1 MKALKRSYRLGFLLC
16 CLLPLV
22 SQAQDSSSVR
32 QILAQAAALDSL
44 DQAREKFEAAY
55 ALANQIGDERGVLLS
70 LQNLVEI
77 ELTDKRSSNALRY
90 LLEERDLLLKS
101 QQLPQLVAANMRIGD
116 LYQGETLFQEAI
128 AYYKEAFANLNQ
140 VETPALRERLLAK
153 LAYSYTEVLQPDS
166 ARLYYA
172 ALLDLPDKDAGFQLQ
187 QLRRIVL
194 AYQQAG
200 QYAPSLDYSLQIK
213 DLVETAG
220 GDYEGEKGSIYNNL
234 GYTYNHLR
242 KYESAIYWFQKA
254 EPYFTT
260 DNEKLAVI
268 YTNLGI
274 AHFNDRDYPKGIQYL
289 LKALSLTDKT
299 DYQKRAKI
307 SNVLANLYLD
317 TQDYFNAQNYNRDA
331 IALAEKS
338 QNAALKSE
346 VYETAADIHSLL
358 YEYEEANQAYRTHL
372 NLRDSLLFAMRLE
385 QERLFQD
392 KLKLEQTEKEIKLLL
407 IRGEMQDLT
416 INQQQLEIA
425 NLSLAAEKTENEL
438 EILRQ
443 SEQIKEARFENQQLE
458 TQRAR
463 QALQL
468 VQGRLTLQERER
480 QLSDLAE
487 AEALT
492 KLELAQKEALLKEE
506 EQANALLAKDYEIQ
520 QQNTLAAQRI
530 GLLLSILFLLVLAG
544 LFYARSTNRKLRHQK
559 LAIEQ
564 EQEKSERLLLNI
576 LPQSVA
582 QELKEKG
589 KTTPR
594 YYESVSILFSDFV
607 NFTVISARST
617 PEQILSEMNDC
628 FMGFDAIMEEVGI
641 EKIQTIGDGYLAVG
655 GIPEEVPD
663 HAERCVEAAR
673 RMIAFLAERRKHSEI
688 KWRARIGIHSGP
700 ITAGVVGTKKFAYN
714 IFGDTVNTASRI
726 ETAGEQG
733 RINIS
738 AATYELI
745 KQRYECEYRGKIS
758 AKGKGELDMYFVI

>member
-1 MKALKRSYRLGFLLC
+1 MSILKRSYRLGLLGV
-16 CLLPLV
+16 LFLPLF
-22 SQAQDSSSVR
+22 SLAQDSTSVR
-32 QILAQAAALDSL
+32 QILAQAALAESMEK
-44 DQAREKFEAAY
+44 AREKYEAAY
-55 ALANQIGDERGVLLS
+55 SLANRIGDERGLLLS
-70 LQNLVEI
+70 LQKLVEL
-77 ELTDKRSSNALRY
+77 ELSAKRSSNALRY

-101 QQLPQLVAANMRIGD
+101 QQRALWAEVNRQIGD
-116 LYQGETLFQEAI
+116 LYQDETLFREAI
-128 AYYKEAFANLNQ
+128 SYYKQALASLDE
-140 VETPALRERLLAK
+140 ETSQLMRETLLDRLGY
-153 LAYSYTEVLQPDS
+153 AYAEERQADS
-166 ARLYYA
+166 ARFYYT
-172 ALLDLPDKDAGFQLQ
+172 ALIDLPNKGLRFQLK
-187 QLRRIVL
+187 QLRRIML

-200 QYAPSLDYSLQIK
+200 QYVPSLSYALQIK
-213 DLVETAG
+213 DLLEN
-220 GDYEGEKGSIYNNL
+220 ESELENEKASIYNNL
-234 GYTYNHLR
+234 GYTYNQLR
-242 KYESAIYWFQKA
+242 KYESAAYWFHKA
-254 EPYFTT
+254 EPYFA
-260 DNEKLAVI
+260 DDHEKLAII

-274 AHFNDRDYPKGIQYL
+274 AYFNDRDLPMGIQYL
-289 LKALSLTDKT
+289 LKALALTDKENPH
-299 DYQKRAKI
+299 KRAQI
-307 SNVLANLYLD
+307 SNVLANIYLD

-338 QNAALKSE
+338 QAPALKSE
-346 VYETAADIHSLL
+346 VYETAAEIHSLL

-372 NLRDSLLFAMRLE
+372 SLRDSLLFAMRLE

-416 INQQQLEIA
+416 INQQKLEID

-443 SEQIKEARFENQQLE
+443 SEQIREARFENQQLE

-468 VQGRLTLQERER
+468 VQGRLVLQERER

-492 KLELAQKEALLKEE
+492 KLELAQKEARLREE
-506 EQANALLAKDYEIQ
+506 EQANALLAKDNEIQ
-520 QQNTLAAQRI
+520 LEKAEAAERI
-530 GLLLSILFLLVLAG
+530 GLLLSILFLLVLGG
-544 LFYARSTNRKLRHQK
+544 LLYARSTNRKLREQK

-576 LPQSVA
+576 LPVSVA

-594 YYESVSILFSDFV
+594 YYESVSIIFSDFV
-607 NFTVISARST
+607 GFTTISARST

-628 FMGFDAIMEEVGI
+628 FMGFDAIMEEVGM

-663 HAERCVEAAR
+663 HARRCVEAGR
-673 RMIAFLAERRKHSEI
+673 KMIAFLEERRQHSEI
-688 KWRARIGIHSGP
+688 DWRARIGIHSGP

-733 RINIS
+733 RVNIS

-745 KQRYECEYRGKIS
+745 KDQYECEYRGKIS
-758 AKGKGELDMYFVI
+758 AKGKGELDMYFVQF